1 MTYTTDTFARA
12 LGVRPAR
19 VRQMVEAGLL
29 HPLGK
34 FGSGWTFSAAELARV
49 RRLPAHMAY
58 RRTRR

>member
-19 VRQMVEAGLL
+19 VRQMVQAGMV

-34 FGSGWTFSAAELARV
+34 IGIGLLFSADELARV